1 MWLVPCTTQSTNSL
15 FYNRLCPRSLVFAM
29 PGLFLSPNQKLLDSA
44 LHSHEATSF
53 FERQPRSYSIIRE
66 SMALYR
72 LFSKVDSLPSSFI
85 IRYALGH

>member
-1 MWLVPCTTQSTNSL
+1 MYVVCGLFLVRHNRPTACSTTVCAQAALS
-15 FYNRLCPRSLVFAM
+15 FAM

-66 SMALYR
+66 SMAL
-72 LFSKVDSLPSSFI
+72 
-85 IRYALGH
+85 